1 MGNELDLD
9 DCASQSPLARKQLAD
24 LRELIASMEHHGA
37 RLEAALIGG
46 CAPIDICV
54 VAAWMNAELSEG
66 QAARALG
73 LDRLSARILRDKIVA
88 VGIEVFALVNLGGTP
103 ESARDAIMAYAA
115 RQEPQRVCAHC
126 NTQIIPAGLTECP
139 KCDKPVMP

>member
-1 MGNELDLD
+1 MIRTCPNCKHSFGDSKAEQDGGYT
-9 DCASQSPLARKQLAD
+9 
-24 LRELIASMEHHGA
+24 LIDA
-37 RLEAALIGG
+37 
-46 CAPIDICV
+46 CV
-54 VAAWMNAELSEG
+54 VAAWMGAELSGG
-66 QAARALG
+66 QAMRALG

-88 VGIEVFALVNLGGTP
+88 IGIETFALVQIGDSP